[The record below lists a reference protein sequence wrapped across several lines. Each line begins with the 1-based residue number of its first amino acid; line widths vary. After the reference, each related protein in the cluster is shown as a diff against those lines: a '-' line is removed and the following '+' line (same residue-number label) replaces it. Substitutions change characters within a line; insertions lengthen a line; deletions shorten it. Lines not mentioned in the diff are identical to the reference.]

1 MASLDVA
8 RLDIAGAKSAEGLER
23 RSVQGLTPA
32 MVSSTHS
39 PPPSKSGYEVLRD
52 QNVAKMKQ
60 ALAPVLA
67 AKKNL

>member
-1 MASLDVA
+1 MASPDVA

-23 RSVQGLTPA
+23 RSAQGLTPA
-32 MVSSTHS
+32 MVSSNHS
-39 PPPSKSGYEVLRD
+39 PPLSKSEYEIRRD